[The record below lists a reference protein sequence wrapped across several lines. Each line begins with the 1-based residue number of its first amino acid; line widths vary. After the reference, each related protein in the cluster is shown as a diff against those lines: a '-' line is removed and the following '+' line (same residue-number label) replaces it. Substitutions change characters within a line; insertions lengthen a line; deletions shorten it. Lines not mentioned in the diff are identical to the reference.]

1 MADDDKDLDLDVV
14 EEDKPKSKLMLIIII
29 VVVVLLGGG
38 GGAFFVMSS
47 GGEEGMEGEGG
58 EEEVRKQAIYL
69 PMKPPF
75 VINYTVRDRQRYAQ
89 INVSLMA
96 RDDYIIEAL
105 QRHMPLIRNNL
116 VSSFSALEFE
126 EVQTVEGKEMMRE
139 TALEEIQSILMEE
152 VGEPGLEQ
160 VLFTNFVIQ

>member
-14 EEDKPKSKLMLIIII
+14 EEDKPKSKLMLIII

-38 GGAFFVMSS
+38 AGAFFFLTA
-47 GGEEGMEGEGG
+47 GGEEGEEGE
-58 EEEVRKQAIYL
+58 ESAEEVRKQAIYM

-75 VINYTVRDRQRYAQ
+75 VINYTVGSRQRYAQ

-96 RDDYIIEAL
+96 RDDFIIEAL

-116 VSSFSALEFE
+116 VAAFSAIEFE
-126 EVQTVEGKEMMRE
+126 EVQTTEGKEMMRE
-139 TALEEIQSILMEE
+139 TALEEIQAILTEE
-152 VGEPGLEQ
+152 IGEPGLEQ